1 MNQQKKQPKLGPY
14 LDYQADRVETVL
26 AAHRVPGRVTG
37 GTVGPRQILFNL
49 APAPQVKV
57 SAVKRLAED
66 LALALRV
73 PQLRVDRGVEG
84 IVLAFENPQPRRV
97 QLLDLVEEVV
107 PVPVSTAVL
116 GITED
121 GAPLLARLA
130 SPDVAHILIAGTT
143 GSGKSVLLRTMAA
156 SLMLTHRARALRMV
170 CIDPKGRTFREFDGA
185 RHLQRKPVTGMGE
198 AQEVLRSLV
207 RTMEVRDRRGE
218 SADGSQGTPRIV
230 VLIDEL
236 AELVMAGGQDV
247 AGQLTRLVQRGR
259 EAGIHIVAA
268 TQHPSS
274 AILSSVMRANFPLRL
289 VGKVTSAQDARVAS
303 GRAGTGAH
311 LLSGRGDFLAVNGGE
326 NPLRFQAAEISAKE
340 IRKGIVEQRLPLLKA
355 LPQV

>member
-1 MNQQKKQPKLGPY
+1 MGEKNLKPY
-14 LDYQADRVETVL
+14 LNYQADRVEAVL
-26 AAHRVPGRVTG
+26 ATHHVPGRVTG
-37 GTVGPRQILFNL
+37 GTVGPRQIRLNVD
-49 APAPQVKV
+49 PAPQVKV
-57 SAVKRLAED
+57 SSVKRLAED

-73 PQLRVDRGVEG
+73 PQLGVDRGTEG
-84 IVLAFENPQPRRV
+84 IVLSFANPQPRNVR
-97 QLLDLVEEVV
+97 LLGLVEEVV

-116 GITED
+116 GMTEE

-143 GSGKSVLLRTMAA
+143 GSGKSVLLRTIGA
-156 SLMLTHRARALRMV
+156 SLMLTHSTRALRLL
-170 CIDPKGRTFREFDGA
+170 CIDPQGRTFRGFEGA
-185 RHLQRKPVTGMGE
+185 RHLQRKPVSQMRE
-198 AQEVLRSLV
+198 AREVLGSLV
-207 RTMEVRDRRGE
+207 RTMEVRDRRGDKV
-218 SADGSQGTPRIV
+218 DGRGTPRIV

-236 AELVMAGGQDV
+236 AELVMEGGEQIV
-247 AGQLTRLVQRGR
+247 GLLTRLVQRGR
-259 EAGIHIVAA
+259 EAGIHVVGA

-311 LLSGRGDFLAVNGGE
+311 LLGGRGDFLAVNGGDA
-326 NPLRFQAAEISAKE
+326 PLRFQAAEISEKE
-340 IRKGIVEQRLPLLKA
+340 IKRGIIEQRLPMLKA